1 MITTSTLMAYIHQ
14 TVRPYAN
21 STLNIFD
28 GLILH
33 LTILATAFSII
44 ENFDKFNSTFAVA
57 SAFVIVISPLMI
69 CMALVTIIH
78 RENLKKKIANFVV
91 SSIKEHDVTVPEIPT
106 VNDFGMII
114 DDSTRTK
121 VTICDM

>member
-1 MITTSTLMAYIHQ
+1 MAYIHQ

-21 STLNIFD
+21 STLNTFD

-57 SAFVIVISPLMI
+57 ISFVTVISPLMI
-69 CMALVTIIH
+69 CMALLSIMH
-78 RENLKKKIANFVV
+78 RDKLKKIVDHDFAV
-91 SSIKEHDVTVPEIPT
+91 SSKKAHDVTVPEIPMA
-106 VNDFGMII
+106 NDFGMIAQEL
-114 DDSTRTK
+114 K
-121 VTICDM
+121 

>member
-1 MITTSTLMAYIHQ
+1 MAYIHQ

-33 LTILATAFSII
+33 LTILATAFSIV

-78 RENLKKKIANFVV
+78 RDKLKKIVDFAV
-91 SSIKEHDVTVPEIPT
+91 SSKKAHDVTVPEIPMA
-106 VNDFGMII
+106 NDFGMIAQEL
-114 DDSTRTK
+114 K
-121 VTICDM
+121 